1 MIACRI
7 FRLLLSGALAAPRS
21 SSAGDKV
28 RLLGLPHRLSTR
40 VGTAPEMELTAGYS
54 GCVKEDLV
62 WSVLCTNANAGQ

>member
-1 MIACRI
+1 MSP
-7 FRLLLSGALAAPRS
+7 LPPLWSGALGAPRS
-21 SSAGDKV
+21 SSAGDRV
-28 RLLGLPHRLSTR
+28 RSLLGLPHRLSTR